1 MPFLIS
7 PIKVRNIMKEDIL
20 KALEKRRS
28 EAIDLLCD
36 LIGIPTVNPP
46 GNAYEECVAY
56 LKNALSIDSKV
67 IKVPEERLTE
77 LAPLGQGLPRPSLI
91 ATWGKGDNGLHFHG
105 HYDVVNP
112 IKSEQLKP
120 IVQGDR
126 IYGRGTADMK
136 GGLVS
141 IILAIKTLQEL
152 NFEPK
157 RTLSIS
163 FTPDEET
170 GGQAGAG
177 YIAEQWDNLFESKP
191 AGLIMPEPSS
201 GMIFNGY
208 KGALSLQF
216 VCKGKASHSI
226 YADKGI
232 SAFENMT
239 KAAHKLFDL
248 KKKVESQKSKYTFY
262 PPTANKSVFVMGG
275 SLKGREQFNI
285 VPDYCSF
292 SLDWRFPPEIKLAKA
307 KKKIQKIK
315 NELERAGII
324 VEISPIIECEAGLI
338 SEKENICNI
347 LSDSI
352 REIRGDKPNLCL
364 IPGFMDIRYFNRI
377 SVPSVAYGPGPL
389 EVAHLEDEYVEIS
402 KILEVAAE
410 LALTAHKMLS

>member
-1 MPFLIS
+1 
-7 PIKVRNIMKEDIL
+7 MKEDIL
-20 KALEKRRS
+20 KVLEKKRE
-28 EAIDLLCD
+28 EAIDLLCE
-36 LIGIPTVNPP
+36 LIEIPTVNPP
-46 GNAYEECVAY
+46 GNAYDECIAY
-56 LKNALSIDSKV
+56 LKNALSINSKI
-67 IKVPEERLTE
+67 IKVPEERLAE
-77 LAPLGQGLPRPSLI
+77 LAPLGEGLSRPSLI
-91 ATWGKGDNGLHFHG
+91 ATWGDGNEGLHFHG

-112 IKSEQLKP
+112 INTEQLIP

-157 RTLSIS
+157 RALSLS

-191 AGLIMPEPSS
+191 VGLIMPEPSS

-216 VCKGKASHSI
+216 ICKGKASHSI
-226 YADKGI
+226 YPEKGRN
-232 SAFENMT
+232 AFEIMMR
-239 KAAHKLFDL
+239 AAHKLFDL
-248 KKKVESQKSKYTFY
+248 KKRVESQKSKYTFY
-262 PPTANKSVFVMGG
+262 PHTANKSVFVMGG

-292 SLDWRFPPEIKLAKA
+292 SLDWRFPPEIKLTEA
-307 KKKIQKIK
+307 KKKIQKMTNGLK
-315 NELERAGII
+315 KDGII
-324 VEISPIIECEAGLI
+324 LEISPIMECEAGLT

-352 REIRGDKPNLCL
+352 YEIRGDKPNLCL
-364 IPGFMDIRYFNRI
+364 IPGFMDIRYFNQI
-377 SVPSVAYGPGPL
+377 SIPSVAYGPGPL
-389 EVAHLEDEYVEIS
+389 EVAHQEDEYVEIS
-402 KILEVAAE
+402 KILDVAAE
-410 LALTAHKMLS
+410 LTLTAYKILC